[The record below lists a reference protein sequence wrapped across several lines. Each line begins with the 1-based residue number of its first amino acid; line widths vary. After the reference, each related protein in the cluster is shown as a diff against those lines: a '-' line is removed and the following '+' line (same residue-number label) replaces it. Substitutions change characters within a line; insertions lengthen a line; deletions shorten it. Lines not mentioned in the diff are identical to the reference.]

1 MKHYNSLD
9 DFISDYKTM
18 FDKHIAT
25 KTMLQNNDCI
35 LTFTEPNTKQR
46 HITFV
51 YIDGYLHIQGDFGC
65 ASFTWHNP
73 RNTIEQL
80 ASFANGIGYFLSK
93 MESGGRSV
101 TPSSLMKEWDSD
113 ICISQ
118 VLEYFKEHEIEIEDW
133 EEYYDWKQ
141 YTESFSDWTVFL
153 NENGANFFQDDD
165 YYEYAYDFGVTT
177 NIKCFI
183 WAYGLIKAVKFLEKE
198 LK

>member
-9 DFISDYKTM
+9 DFISDHKTM

-35 LTFTEPNTKQR
+35 LTFAEPNTKER

-51 YIDGYLHIQGDFGC
+51 YIDGYLHIQGDYGC

-113 ICISQ
+113 VCISQ
-118 VLEYFKEHEIEIEDW
+118 VSEYFKDNEIKLDED
-133 EEYYDWKQ
+133 EFDDWKRN
-141 YTESFSDWTVFL
+141 TESFSEWMEFL
-153 NENGANFFQDDD
+153 NENGANFFQDED
-165 YYEYAYDFGVTT
+165 YYTYGYDFGVIT

-183 WAYGLIKAVKFLEKE
+183 WAYGLIKAVEFLEKA
-198 LK
+198 KQ